1 MCTLSF
7 ESTAIE
13 LYVAPLGGSSTVI
26 LVQEDVDEQDEE
38 QVA

>member
-13 LYVAPLGGSSTVI
+13 VYDTPPGGSSTI
-26 LVQEDVDEQDEE
+26 IMVQEDVDAQDED
-38 QVA
+38 QDA